1 MNNGIFLLLGTNL
14 GDRLQNLTVARLQIN
29 SNAGKIIRK
38 SQVYETLPWGVT
50 EQPNYLNQVVEIE
63 TLLSPDNLLGVLL
76 QIEKKMGRV
85 RKDKWEARIM
95 DIDIL
100 FYSNNVIQTEG
111 LTIPHPRLHERNFT
125 LIPLAEL
132 NPTLI
137 HPVLNKSINEL
148 LDCCPD
154 TLSVLKFDKG

>member
-1 MNNGIFLLLGTNL
+1 MNNGIYLLLGTNL
-14 GDRLQNLTVARLQIN
+14 GDRLQNLAEARLHIN
-29 SNAGKIIRK
+29 SYAGKITRE

-63 TLLSPDNLLGVLL
+63 TVLAPDNLLGVLL

-100 FYSNNVIQTEG
+100 FYSDKVIQTEG
-111 LTIPHPRLHERNFT
+111 LTIPHPRLQERNFT

-132 NPTLI
+132 NPALI
-137 HPVLNKSINEL
+137 HPVLNKSIYEL
-148 LDCCPD
+148 LECCPD
-154 TLSVLKFDKG
+154 TLTVSKL